1 MAFWDSLLGSV
12 SPDISVDF
20 GSYTTPVLVS
30 GQGKVYSE
38 PSYLAYDKIQKRIV
52 AVGAAAK
59 ALIGRTLSSIEVSRP
74 IREGVIADFD
84 GTALLLKYL
93 LKLANPKGIMA
104 PRMVVGVPGDAS
116 DVECR
121 AAAEAARSAGARTV
135 YIVPQLLASAV
146 GTGLPV
152 LEPHGH
158 LVVNIG
164 GETVQAGVISMSE
177 IIVSECLRWGSGR
190 FDEKLITY
198 LRNYHNH
205 LVSSASAEELKISV
219 GSALRDQMPVS
230 GEVCGFDLSSGLPK
244 RLIIDSAQIAAQL
257 EESLEEIAQMIKR
270 VLEATPPELA
280 EDIME
285 SGCVLCG
292 GGALL
297 RGIDTYIN
305 RALGVDCYVAPE
317 PLLSTVLGA
326 DMILKDPR
334 LMRSV
339 MNRSLVSL

>member
-1 MAFWDSLLGSV
+1 MAFWDSLLGNI
-12 SPDISVDF
+12 SPDISVDM

-30 GQGKVYSE
+30 GQGKVFSE
-38 PSYLAYDKIQKRIV
+38 PSYLAYDKIQRRVV
-52 AVGAAAK
+52 AIGAAAK
-59 ALIGRTLSSIEVSRP
+59 ALIGRTLPHVEVLRP

-121 AAAEAARSAGARTV
+121 AAAEVARSAGARTV

-146 GTGLPV
+146 GAGLPIM
-152 LEPHGH
+152 EAQGH

-164 GETVQAGVISMSE
+164 GETIQAGVISMGE

-190 FDEKLITY
+190 FDEKLVTY
-198 LRNYHNH
+198 LRNSHNH
-205 LVSSASAEELKISV
+205 LISLANAEELKISV
-219 GSALRDQMPVS
+219 GSALRGQLPIS
-230 GEVCGFDLSSGLPK
+230 GGVCGFDLSAGLPK
-244 RLIIDSAQIAAQL
+244 RLSVDSEQIAAQL
-257 EESLEEIAQMIKR
+257 EEYLEEIAQLSKR

-280 EDIME
+280 EDIMAA
-285 SGCVLCG
+285 GCVLCG

-297 RGIDTYIN
+297 RGIDMYMN
-305 RALGVDCYVAPE
+305 RALRIDCYVAPD
-317 PLLSTVLGA
+317 PLLSVVLGA

-334 LMRSV
+334 LLRSV

>member
-1 MAFWDSLLGSV
+1 MAFWDSLIGSV
-12 SPDISVDF
+12 SPDISVDL

-30 GQGKVYSE
+30 GQGRVYSE
-38 PSYLAYDKIQKRIV
+38 PSYLAYDKMQRRIV

-59 ALIGRTLSSIEVSRP
+59 ALIGRTLSSVEVLRP

-104 PRMVVGVPGDAS
+104 PRMIVGAPGDAS

-121 AAAEAARSAGARTV
+121 AAAEVARSAGARTV

-146 GTGLPV
+146 GAGLPV
-152 LEPHGH
+152 LEAHGH

-190 FDEKLITY
+190 FDEKLVTY
-198 LRNYHNH
+198 LRNCHNH
-205 LVSSASAEELKISV
+205 LVSAASAEELKISV

-257 EESLEEIAQMIKR
+257 EESLDEIAQLIKR

-305 RALGVDCYVAPE
+305 RAVGVECYVAPE
-317 PLLSTVLGA
+317 PLLSVVLGA

-334 LMRSV
+334 LLRSV